1 MCGIV
6 GLISLEASENLEET
20 GRIAVA
26 MASAIHH
33 RGPDAGGIWS
43 SQNGMV
49 TLGHRRLSII
59 DLSPLGAQP
68 MHSHSGRFTVVFNG
82 EIYNFQ
88 ELRRDLEKAGVI
100 FRGRSDTE
108 VLLEA
113 IESWGL
119 ETALT
124 RVVGMFAFALWDSRE
139 CRLVLARDRFG
150 KKPIY
155 YGRVGGYFAF
165 ASELKALAEIPGYSA
180 VLDPGAVTDVVM
192 RGFVCGQ
199 HSIVR
204 GIARL
209 PPAGIGVLDVGGR
222 SGALEVTR
230 YWSAGDTYERA
241 RRNPFAGTEREALDA
256 LELEVQRAVQ
266 ERMVSDVPLGAFL
279 SGGIDSTVVVASM
292 MRAGSGIARTFSI
305 GFADAQFN
313 EAHHARAVAQY
324 LGTNHTELE
333 LDASTALA
341 TVRELPSIF
350 DEPFADASQIPTLL
364 VSRLARRHVTV
375 ALSGDGGDE
384 IFCGYS
390 RYLRMAKFFQ
400 LAAAIPR
407 PVRKLAPVLARPF
420 AALSRSFARAGTEQ
434 DQIFQRFTKALDLLQ
449 SDSAERAYEMTC
461 SYWLN
466 AADVLRDPPPEST
479 SDSWAGDADVSVY
492 RRMMLNDIG
501 CYLPDDILVKVDRAT
516 MSTSL
521 EARAPLLDH
530 RLAEFAFGLPMDY
543 LVRGGRGK
551 HLLRELACRYVP
563 RELIERPKMGFG
575 VPLGKWLRADLRDW
589 AEALLESR
597 NFAGIGLLREDVVR
611 ARWAE
616 HQRGQ
621 RDLSA
626 ALWPILMLHAW
637 WERQSRSAA

>member
-6 GLISLEASENLEET
+6 GLLEAAPVADAAA
-20 GRIAVA
+20 GRLVDA
-26 MASAIHH
+26 MAAAIRH
-33 RGPDAGGIWS
+33 RGPDAGGTWS
-43 SQNGMV
+43 SPDGIV

-68 MHSHSGRFTVVFNG
+68 MHSHDGRFSIVFNG
-82 EIYNFQ
+82 EIYNFP
-88 ELRRDLEKAGVI
+88 ELRRDLEARGVV

-108 VLLEA
+108 VLLEG

-119 ETALT
+119 EATLA
-124 RVVGMFAFALWDSRE
+124 RAVGMFAFALWDSRE
-139 CRLVLARDRFG
+139 RRLALVRDRFG

-155 YGRVGGYFAF
+155 YGRVGRYFAF
-165 ASELKALAEIPGYSA
+165 ASELKALEALPGYSTRLNA
-180 VLDPGAVTDVVM
+180 DAVTDVVM

-199 HSIVR
+199 HSI
-204 GIARL
+204 L
-209 PPAGIGVLDVGGR
+209 AGIGRLPTAGIGILDVAR
-222 SGALEVTR
+222 RRDSLDITR
-230 YWSAGDTYERA
+230 YWSANEAFERA
-241 RRNPFAGTEREALDA
+241 RRNPFRGSEAEALEA
-256 LELEVQRAVQ
+256 LEREVQRAVE

-279 SGGIDSTVVVASM
+279 SGGIDSTVVVAAM
-292 MRAGSGIARTFSI
+292 MRAGRGVARTFSI
-305 GFADAQFN
+305 GFAEAQFN
-313 EAHHARAVAQY
+313 EAHHARAVAQH

-333 LDASTALA
+333 LDAPTALA
-341 TVRELPSIF
+341 TVRELPDIF

-364 VSRLARRHVTV
+364 VSRLARQHVTV

-390 RYLRMAKFFQ
+390 RYLRMAKFFG
-400 LAAAIPR
+400 LAGSIPR
-407 PVRKLAPVLARPF
+407 PLRKLAPVLAKPF
-420 AALSRSFARAGTEQ
+420 AALTRSLARAGTEQ
-434 DQIFQRFTKALDLLQ
+434 DQLFQRFAKALELLQ
-449 SDSAERAYEMTC
+449 NDSAERAYEMTC
-461 SYWLN
+461 SYWLK
-466 AADVLRDPPPEST
+466 AGDVLRRAPPEPVTDAWS
-479 SDSWAGDADVSVY
+479 GDADVGVY
-492 RRMMLNDIG
+492 RRMMLNDIA
-501 CYLPDDILVKVDRAT
+501 CYLPDDILVKVDRTT

-543 LVRGGRGK
+543 LVKGQRGK

-563 RELIERPKMGFG
+563 RELIARPKMGFG
-575 VPLGKWLRADLRDW
+575 VPLGQWLRGELRDW
-589 AEALLESR
+589 AEALLEPRHFS
-597 NFAGIGLLREDVVR
+597 AIGLLREDVVR

-637 WERQSRSAA
+637 WERQSRRVS